1 MPSGYEV
8 VRSEDCDRDLE
19 LVFDYLFA
27 TYRDLGEQALDAFE
41 RAEQRLLA
49 IEGEINRLG
58 AIPHQGTLAPLI
70 MTGLR
75 HVTKNS
81 AVFYFI
87 VDEAQRR
94 VRVLGVFFG
103 GQDHRA
109 HILKRI
115 TGKST

>member
-19 LVFDYLFA
+19 LIFDYLFA
-27 TYRDLGEQALDAFE
+27 TYSELGEQALDAFE